1 MNLITD
7 SSTRNIFLIALVPC
21 LVVSLLILFQFL
33 TAYGFNA
40 AATDAFVRTN
50 FPSGLLMSLGS
61 GYLWL
66 CLKFNNLNVIS
77 ALISLLIKTNRLSE
91 FSFKRKQLRSR
102 YKLDAFNALIVAC
115 ILVTLLFFVESPL
128 SAPPTLYQYAYLMNS
143 VVFFFFLGF
152 AIVQINSNLNYLDK
166 DVLVT
171 VLNETDHINGS
182 FVIVKLGV
190 SYILKLVYLALLIP
204 LLSIHREMMVS
215 ELLIFFMFFIMIICG
230 AVRKTWKLYSTR
242 RAQKLRNSD
251 KLDKTGYSGRIFS
264 GSVSAGTIESSSE
277 SSSAKG
283 LLEIKK
289 CVASLSLIL
298 LFWLAVHIFNS

>member
-1 MNLITD
+1 MNLIPD

-21 LVVSLLILFQFL
+21 LVISVLILFQFL

-40 AATDAFVRTN
+40 TATDEFVRTN
-50 FPSGLLMSLGS
+50 FLSGLLMSLGS

-66 CLKFNNLNVIS
+66 LLKFNNLDVIS
-77 ALISLLIKTNRLSE
+77 ALISLLIKTHRLSE

-128 SAPPTLYQYAYLMNS
+128 SAPPTLYQYAYLMNT

-182 FVIVKLGV
+182 FVIIKLGI

-204 LLSIHREMMVS
+204 LLYIHREMMVG
-215 ELLIFFMFFIMIICG
+215 EFLIFFMFFIMVICG
-230 AVRKTWKLYSTR
+230 AVRTTWKLYGTWC
-242 RAQKLRNSD
+242 AQKLRNSD
-251 KLDKTGYSGRIFS
+251 KPDETGYSERIFS
-264 GSVSAGTIESSSE
+264 SSVSAGTIETSSE

-289 CVASLSLIL
+289 YVASLSLMI